1 MANQQ
6 LDLNRAI
13 QLYNDRIHN
22 IITSVE
28 PVVRRVQTNPRY
40 RNSKKTLLVT
50 TLREIKRPD
59 NNINLVDIQ
68 FMFLQTGPLHTLLRE
83 LGGVGGNNASN
94 AVRTISRGLD
104 IFDQINVLKD
114 DNRLDPK
121 TLLATK
127 IKFFLN
133 LAYMSRQFVI
143 NNLNNNN
150 IQLNNINWNENKKT
164 WNIRG
169 LEAKAVKSNNYI
181 LEVIGAI
188 DHNNHMNNTQFMKL
202 IYNPRLIVSLDILTE
217 YFMKQKKILERA
229 LRRNRDRISGFD
241 KLLDWLNT
249 MKEFVK
255 IPTMKIE
262 RFLRMVSP
270 NMRHWLEIVYR
281 SPDGLVVLEKIY
293 EMYLELPRDLREVYR
308 EVHDAFTYVQCLNRN
323 ARLSMVRFGKN
334 VASFDLPE
342 NVNNGYLSNNSN
354 NDIMHDID
362 NY

>member
-6 LDLNRAI
+6 LDLYSAI
-13 QLYNDRIHN
+13 QLYNDN
-22 IITSVE
+22 IGGIIGGIIDGVE
-28 PVVRRVQTNPRY
+28 PVVQRVQTNPRY
-40 RNSKKTLLVT
+40 RRSKKTLLLT
-50 TLREIKRPD
+50 TLGEIKRQYRD
-59 NNINLVDIQ
+59 EDLENLVDIQ

-229 LRRNRDRISGFD
+229 LRRKWDRISGFD
-241 KLLDWLNT
+241 KLLDFLNT

-262 RFLRMVSP
+262 RFLGMVSP
-270 NMRHWLEIVYR
+270 DMRRWLEIVYR

-308 EVHDAFTYVQCLNRN
+308 VVSDDNLNDQELRNAFTYVRCLNKN
-323 ARLSMVRFGKN
+323 VRLNIRRFGGN
-334 VASFDLPE
+334 ITDFNLP
-342 NVNNGYLSNNSN
+342 
-354 NDIMHDID
+354 
-362 NY
+362 